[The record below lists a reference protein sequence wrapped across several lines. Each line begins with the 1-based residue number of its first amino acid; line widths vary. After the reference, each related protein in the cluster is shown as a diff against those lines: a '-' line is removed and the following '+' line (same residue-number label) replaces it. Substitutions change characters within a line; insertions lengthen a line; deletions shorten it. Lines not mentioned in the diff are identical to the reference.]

1 MDEPRGLFDTEDL
14 PGADASATETQAL
27 TAIEAPQPEVEAV
40 TQIRDGLAAATD
52 EKTVARMVAE
62 IQARV
67 AATKMLKAAMLSM
80 TSPLDWVGQER
91 RLPDGRTEYVP
102 YLQGSGAIK
111 LFHPFGVE
119 VRIKPGR
126 VVTYD
131 DGTYEVVFEGAVRA
145 AALGP
150 NWLPVVGSRWSG
162 DPFFARHE
170 EKADPGDV
178 RKAALTNWYQNA
190 MMAIL
195 GLENMTWEELRA
207 AGINPDQVRRVTWKT
222 RHQQSQQHDHNAAAS
237 KAPPGE
243 YLAVDIPYKDEENK
257 ARLKR
262 LGAKW
267 GPASGFGDAKVW
279 VLPATDEIRAKLA
292 EYKLAATP
300 LEVKS

>member
-1 MDEPRGLFDTEDL
+1 MVEEPRGLFDVDETA
-14 PGADASATETQAL
+14 GFDAVAELQPV
-27 TAIEAPQPEVEAV
+27 TAIEPAQPEAV
-40 TQIRDGLAAATD
+40 TPIRDGLAAAAD

-111 LFHPFGVE
+111 LFHPFAVE

-162 DPFFARHE
+162 DPFFGRHG

-222 RHQQSQQHDHNAAAS
+222 RHQQSQQHDHDATAS
-237 KAPPGE
+237 KAPAGE

-279 VLPATDEIRAKLA
+279 VLPATEEIRAKLA
-292 EYKLAATP
+292 EYKLAAT
-300 LEVKS
+300 LLTVKS

>member
-1 MDEPRGLFDTEDL
+1 MDEPRGLFED
-14 PGADASATETQAL
+14 DAAATETQAL
-27 TAIEAPQPEVEAV
+27 TAIEEPQPEVEAV
-40 TQIRDGLAAATD
+40 TQIRDGLAAAMD
-52 EKTVARMVAE
+52 AKTVARMVEE

-67 AATKMLKAAMLSM
+67 TATKMLKAAMLSM

-111 LFHPFGVE
+111 LFHPFGIE

-126 VVTYD
+126 VVAYD

-162 DPFFARHE
+162 DPFFGSRG

-222 RHQQSQQHDHNAAAS
+222 RHQQSQQHDHDATAS
-237 KAPPGE
+237 KAPAGE
-243 YLAVDIPYKDEENK
+243 YLAVDIAYKDEENK

-267 GPASGFGDAKVW
+267 GPAFGFGDAKVW